1 MGRGIAA
8 LQSASRKETE
18 MSKKRVFTTLAI
30 TAWVL
35 SVLLL
40 AGMFAA
46 WFAAIWQ
53 DSSQWGASAFVF
65 FFAALVTSGGAV
77 GMSLEASN
85 V

>member
-1 MGRGIAA
+1 MGR
-8 LQSASRKETE
+8 KTE
-18 MSKKRVFTTLAI
+18 MSKKKTFTVLAI

-46 WFAAIWQ
+46 WLAAIWQ
-53 DSSQWGASAFVF
+53 ESSQWGASAFVF

-77 GMSLEASN
+77 GMSLEASD
-85 V
+85 VE

>member
-1 MGRGIAA
+1 MSDFGG
-8 LQSASRKETE
+8 SDERKTE
-18 MSKKRVFTTLAI
+18 MNKKKTFTALAI

-40 AGMFAA
+40 VGVFVA

-65 FFAALVTSGGAV
+65 FFAAVVTSGGAV
-77 GMSLEASN
+77 GMSLGASD
-85 V
+85 VE